1 MADWT
6 EELSD
11 EQKNNIMD
19 LIVTTVKEIRYQM
32 DQDILFTQQIWERK
46 GFLKSRRTRKAFEA
60 WERSFQSCQ
69 LVIVCGKKTT
79 TAIMKGEMFND
90 SLSNGNAIKR

>member
-6 EELSD
+6 EELTD

-19 LIVTTVKEIRYQM
+19 LIVTTVKEIRTQI

-46 GFLKSRRTRKAFEA
+46 GFLKSRRTRKAFDSG
-60 WERSFQSCQ
+60 RS
-69 LVIVCGKKTT
+69 IVQGKNEIFEKS
-79 TAIMKGEMFND
+79 ND
-90 SLSNGNAIKR
+90 

>member
-6 EELSD
+6 EELTD

-19 LIVTTVKEIRYQM
+19 LIVTTVKEIRTQI

-46 GFLKSRRTRKAFEA
+46 GFVKSRRTRKAFEA
-60 WERSFQSCQ
+60 CRS
-69 LVIVCGKKTT
+69 IVQGKN
-79 TAIMKGEMFND
+79 EVFD
-90 SLSNGNAIKR
+90 QIKEKDLDDK

>member
-6 EELSD
+6 DELTE
-11 EQKNNIMD
+11 EQKGHIMD
-19 LIVTTVKEIRYQM
+19 LVVTTVKEIRYQM

-60 WERSFQSCQ
+60 CRA
-69 LVIVCGKKTT
+69 IVQGKN
-79 TAIMKGEMFND
+79 EVFEDN
-90 SLSNGNAIKR
+90 NG

>member
-6 EELSD
+6 DELTEEQRS
-11 EQKNNIMD
+11 NIMD
-19 LIVTTVKEIRYQM
+19 LVVTTVIEIRNQI

-60 WERSFQSCQ
+60 CRS
-69 LVIVCGKKTT
+69 IVQGKNEIFEDHNK
-79 TAIMKGEMFND
+79 
-90 SLSNGNAIKR
+90 

>member
-6 EELSD
+6 DELTEE
-11 EQKNNIMD
+11 QRGNIMD
-19 LIVTTVKEIRYQM
+19 LVVTTVKEIRYQI

-60 WERSFQSCQ
+60 CRA
-69 LVIVCGKKTT
+69 IVQGKNE
-79 TAIMKGEMFND
+79 IFEDVNE
-90 SLSNGNAIKR
+90 